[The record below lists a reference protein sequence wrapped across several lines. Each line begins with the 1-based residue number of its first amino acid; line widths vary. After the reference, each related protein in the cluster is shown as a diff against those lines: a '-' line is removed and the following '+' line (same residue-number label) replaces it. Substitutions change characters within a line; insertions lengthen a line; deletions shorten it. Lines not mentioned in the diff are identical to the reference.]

1 VNFLK
6 FWRKWNNITRG
17 QKALII
23 AADLIYALTFAVLII
38 LALIAVININDYET
52 FGVIAAI
59 FLGVFFLAISLDVI
73 FNNLIIRNISSGKDY
88 KEILKLLESNDI
100 PDGDKYFYFNRSFRD
115 NIMYGN
121 LQASEEDYRRAL
133 DTINLP
139 ERPLSGDEEYLSESD
154 KKKAVLARM
163 LLSNP
168 AELDINEILTHC
180 DSVTKLKIYHNIKI
194 NYPEIKNK

>member
-6 FWRKWNNITRG
+6 LWKNWNNITRA

-23 AADLIYALTFAVLII
+23 AADSVYILTFAALII
-38 LALIAVININDYET
+38 LALMAVININDNET

-59 FLGVFFLAISLDVI
+59 FLGVFFVAISIDVI
-73 FNNLIIRNISSGKDY
+73 FNTLIIRNISSGKDY
-88 KEILKLLESNDI
+88 KEILKLLESDII
-100 PDGDKYFYFNRSFRD
+100 PDGDKYFYFNRNFRD
-115 NIMYGN
+115 NIIYGN

-139 ERPLSGDEEYLSESD
+139 ERPLSGDENYLSDSD

-168 AELDINEILTHC
+168 EELDINEILTHC

-194 NYPEIKNK
+194 NYPEINIK

>member
-1 VNFLK
+1 MAY
-6 FWRKWNNITRG
+6 I
-17 QKALII
+17 
-23 AADLIYALTFAVLII
+23 LTSAVLII
-38 LALIAVININDYET
+38 LALIAVFNINEPQT
-52 FGVIAAI
+52 FGVLAAI
-59 FLGVFFLAISLDVI
+59 FLGVLFLAVAVDVV
-73 FNNLIIRNISSGKDY
+73 FNTLIIRNISSGKDY
-88 KEILKLLESNDI
+88 KEALKLLESDII
-100 PDGDKYFYFNRSFRD
+100 PDGDKYFYFNRSFRE

-139 ERPLSGDEEYLSESD
+139 ERPLTGDEKYLSDSD

-163 LLSNP
+163 LLFSP

-194 NYPEIKNK
+194 NYPEINIK